1 MRTNQNCSGFTLIEL
16 LVVVLIIGI
25 LASVALPQYQKAVEK
40 SRQAEAWTTMKSIM
54 DAVKIAQM
62 ENGDMSAIPTWDE
75 LTLQFVNEGG
85 SIVNS
90 ENAYSSFDTK
100 NWQYSVPYPNRV
112 TAIRRGGTYY
122 ALSLSADGKRCCW
135 QSEGSGSE
143 NCAKAGANTKTTVS
157 CAWGTGYP
165 FN

>member
-1 MRTNQNCSGFTLIEL
+1 MKNQNTGRLGFTLIEL

-62 ENGDMSAIPTWDE
+62 ENGDMSAIPTWEE

-85 SIVNS
+85 SIVNN

-100 NWQYSVPYPNRV
+100 NWQYSVPFPNRV
-112 TAIRRGGTYY
+112 TAIRRGVGY

-135 QSEGSGSE
+135 GSKE
-143 NCAKAGANTKTTVS
+143 NCAKAGANTGTTVS
-157 CAWGTGYP
+157 CAWDTGYP